1 MVLGPLRPKLIERA
15 SAQLEMLSESGLHPA
30 GGTLLDVGCSSGTF
44 MMLAQR
50 AGWEAVGVELG
61 AVTAQAARDQ
71 GLDVR
76 TGTLAD
82 VVDELEPSSFS
93 LITFWDV
100 LEHVRDPR
108 QELALAQ
115 RLLRPGG
122 AIVATMPNVAGLY
135 PQMTYRLIAQ
145 TTGSWEYPELPVH
158 LYDFSPATIRRLL
171 HTIGFSDVSV
181 RTFATP
187 FWYYRWTSISVGAL
201 GGRFRGRRRRGD
213 HGARKRRDHQPHRA
227 YGGARDIAR
236 ADLVVQVPDERDAGE
251 PRRHRTIRSR
261 LQRDRADDIRIELLQ
276 PRPQPSDV
284 ASDVDRGKRLRGSGT
299 QLGPLQA
306 ARPLG
311 QRHHL
316 DPRAGCGQGIDE
328 RAVLGQQH
336 R

>member
-1 MVLGPLRPKLIERA
+1 VADDRPCIVCGAQGRFAQFYRRDGFTMVRCPSCGLVFQEPQPTEADLAKTYYHDEEWTKMVLGPLRPKLIERA
-15 SAQLEMLSESGLHPA
+15 SSQLEMLSESGLHPA
-30 GGTLLDVGCSSGTF
+30 GGRLLDVGCSSGTF

-50 AGWEAVGVELG
+50 AGWKAVGVELG
-61 AVTAQAARDQ
+61 EVTAQAARDQ

-76 TGTLAD
+76 TGTLSD

-201 GGRFRGRRRRGD
+201 GGRFRGR
-213 HGARKRRDHQPHRA
+213 
-227 YGGARDIAR
+227 
-236 ADLVVQVPDERDAGE
+236 LL
-251 PRRHRTIRSR
+251 RT
-261 LQRDRADDIRIELLQ
+261 AFE
-276 PRPQPSDV
+276 V
-284 ASDVDRGKRLRGSGT
+284 M
-299 QLGPLQA
+299 
-306 ARPLG
+306 
-311 QRHHL
+311 H
-316 DPRAGCGQGIDE
+316 
-328 RAVLGQQH
+328 AVLYPVARRLDRENSQFAVARTGE
-336 R
+336 